1 MVKNKNCIYCGKELT
16 GRQTMYCSANCR
28 NKELYRVQQSFNERH
43 KRYCLLCGKEL
54 TSLRRIYCSKECS
67 TMAAR
72 LREQDRIRQ
81 EKEEELE
88 MKQFIEERMHRSEK
102 RREVKMTF
110 AQIEKGMMET
120 GLSYGEYVARYD
132 A

>member
-1 MVKNKNCIYCGKELT
+1 
-16 GRQTMYCSANCR
+16 
-28 NKELYRVQQSFNERH
+28 
-43 KRYCLLCGKEL
+43 
-54 TSLRRIYCSKECS
+54 
-67 TMAAR
+67 MAAR

-110 AQIEKGMMET
+110 AQIEKGMIET
-120 GLSYGEYVARYD
+120 GLSYGEYVARYEK
-132 A
+132 